1 MRSINEH
8 DTEWNPTGRRTGEWI
23 SSDLAHGTS
32 RADWRDGVDGRHR
45 AHDDDDH
52 DQDDDL

>member
-1 MRSINEH
+1 VRSINEH

-23 SSDLAHGTS
+23 SSDLAHGTY
-32 RADWRDGVDGRHR
+32 RADWRDGVDGCHR